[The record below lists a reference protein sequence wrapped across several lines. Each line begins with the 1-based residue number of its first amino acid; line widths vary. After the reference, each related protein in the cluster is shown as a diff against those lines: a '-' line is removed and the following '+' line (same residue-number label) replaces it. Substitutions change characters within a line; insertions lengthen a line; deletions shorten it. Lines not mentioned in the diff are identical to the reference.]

1 MFLILNFVVFM
12 KMERFILEFST
23 AVLQL
28 IPSTGE
34 KLPEYISALAEYS
47 NGEGNF
53 FLFQYFSFLTSL
65 SLFKNVL
72 WQMI

>member
-1 MFLILNFVVFM
+1 M
-12 KMERFILEFST
+12 KTEKFILEFST

-28 IPSTGE
+28 IPIKGE

-53 FLFQYFSFLTSL
+53 FLFQYCS
-65 SLFKNVL
+65 K
-72 WQMI
+72 MCCCDR